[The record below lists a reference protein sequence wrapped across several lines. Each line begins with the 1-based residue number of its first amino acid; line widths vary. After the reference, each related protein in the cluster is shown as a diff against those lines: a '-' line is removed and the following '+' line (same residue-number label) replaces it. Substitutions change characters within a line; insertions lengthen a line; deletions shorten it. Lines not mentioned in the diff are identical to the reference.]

1 MRIKLILIGIIGVML
16 VGLAISIQN
25 AKNNAGKY
33 KISAANEKSYKDSI
47 RVYIGK
53 NGREI
58 YEKMVLQKTA
68 QDLKRSLDKKDIEM
82 RQLMRERH
90 IKPKEVD
97 AIISVGTRV
106 DTSVKLK
113 RFHVDTCYH
122 FKINSQFTADFCIAK
137 DSVSYLPKI
146 ENTMNLIMAHNRE
159 TIKPRRSFFLW
170 RLFQAKHTVVKVVVT
185 NSNKAIKV
193 NDINATYIIDK

>member
-1 MRIKLILIGIIGVML
+1 MRIKLILIGIIGVL
-16 VGLAISIQN
+16 FVGLAISIQN
-25 AKNNAGKY
+25 AKNNARKY

-68 QDLKRSLDKKDIEM
+68 QDLKRSLDKNDIEM
-82 RQLMRERH
+82 RQLMKDRH

-113 RFHVDTCYH
+113 RFLVDTCYS
-122 FKINSQFTADFCIAK
+122 FKINPQFTAKFCVTK
-137 DSVSYLPKI
+137 DSVSYRPRI
-146 ENTMNLIMAHNRE
+146 ENTMDLIMAHNRE
-159 TIKPRRSFFLW
+159 TINPRRSFFLW

>member
-1 MRIKLILIGIIGVML
+1 MRIKLILIGIIGVL
-16 VGLAISIQN
+16 FVGLAISIQN
-25 AKNNAGKY
+25 AKNNARKY

-90 IKPKEVD
+90 IKPNEVD

-106 DTSVKLK
+106 DTIVKLK
-113 RFHVDTCYH
+113 RFLVDTCYS
-122 FKINSQFTADFCIAK
+122 FKINPQFTANFCVTK
-137 DSVSYLPKI
+137 DSVSCHPVV
-146 ENTMNLIMAHNRE
+146 ENSMNLIMAHNRE